1 VAAEVADHLE
11 EVAVAHSQAVEEEC
25 CQEEEGV
32 VVDCRKIVATEHS
45 TQRRSIQEEQQDQE
59 EHPCSPEDKQRRIQ
73 APSRHHI
80 HQVGHQRE
88 DRPGVA
94 AKELLGVV
102 VVERRIH
109 SGLLGKNHRDCRLHV
124 HGLLP
129 KVQHLQ

>member
-11 EVAVAHSQAVEEEC
+11 EVAVAHFQAVEEEY
-25 CQEEEGV
+25 CQEEGVV
-32 VVDCRKIVATEHS
+32 VVDCRKIVATEHL

-109 SGLLGKNHRDCRLHV
+109 SGLLGKNHRGRLHV